1 MSGMKAPAYLAAIDA
16 SQSIDWDA
24 PRGRFEHLPTP
35 VLRWCAVG
43 PSGSGKG
50 VVLQQ
55 LCINHYRGAFE
66 RIYVFSPTALSDVS
80 TWGPVKKYL
89 EKDKGIDLKKEP
101 AFFEDFDVGV
111 MQGIIDRHKKIVQT
125 QKDRGE
131 KRLFSVLIIVDD
143 WADNQQ
149 VMRHGKNGQ
158 MLNQLFLKGRRWG
171 VSTILSVQ
179 KLTLVSTPCRVNA
192 TGLIAFKVRNYKEY
206 EAIEGESSALI
217 DRATFKKVW
226 EAATS
231 EPYSF
236 LFIRLNAKSLNETF
250 MVRFEK
256 AITFPEEDLNEP
268 PLSEPHADSAKILR
282 NILGKA
288 AGR

>member
-1 MSGMKAPAYLAAIDA
+1 MSRMKGPTPHPAHIDA

-35 VLRWCAVG
+35 PLRWICVG

-50 VVLQQ
+50 VALQNI
-55 LCINHYRGAFE
+55 CINHYRGAFE
-66 RIYVFSPTALSDVS
+66 RIYVFSPTALTDTS

-89 EKDKGIDLKKEP
+89 EKKGVDMKKEP
-101 AFFEDFDVGV
+101 AFFEDFDIGA

-131 KRLFSVLIIVDD
+131 RRLFSVLVVIDD
-143 WADNQQ
+143 FADDQR

-158 MLNQLFLKGRRWG
+158 MLSQLFLKGRHWG
-171 VSTILSVQ
+171 ISTILSVQ

-192 TGLIAFKVRNYKEY
+192 TGLLAFKVRNAKEY
-206 EAIEGESSALI
+206 EAIESESSALI
-217 DRATFKKVW
+217 DRATFKSVW
-226 EAATS
+226 EAATH

-236 LFIRLNAKSLNETF
+236 LFIRLNAKFLNETF

-256 AITFPEEDLNEP
+256 AITFPDDDISP
-268 PLSEPHADSAKILR
+268 PPEPHDDSGTSAQSTR
-282 NILGKA
+282 GRALG
-288 AGR
+288 R

>member
-1 MSGMKAPAYLAAIDA
+1 MSRTKAPTHPAAIDA

-24 PRGRFEHLPTP
+24 PRGRFEHLPTLP
-35 VLRWCAVG
+35 LRWICVG

-50 VVLQQ
+50 VALQNI
-55 LCINHYRGAFE
+55 CINHYRGAFE
-66 RIYVFSPTALSDVS
+66 RIYVFSPTAESDTS

-89 EKDKGIDLKKEP
+89 EKDKGIDLKREP
-101 AFFEDFDVGV
+101 AFFEDFDIGA
-111 MQGIIDRHKKIVQT
+111 MQGIIDRHKQIIQT

-131 KRLFSVLIIVDD
+131 RRLFSVLVVIDD
-143 WADNQQ
+143 FADDQR

-158 MLNQLFLKGRRWG
+158 MLNQLFLKGRHWG
-171 VSTILSVQ
+171 ISTILSVQ

-192 TGLIAFKVRNYKEY
+192 TGLLAFKVRNFKEY
-206 EAIEGESSALI
+206 EAIESESSALI
-217 DRATFKKVW
+217 DKNTFKSVW

-236 LFIRLNAKSLNETF
+236 LFIRLNAKSLDTTF

-256 AITFPEEDLNEP
+256 AITFPDDDLSP
-268 PLSEPHADSAKILR
+268 PPEPHDDWSSSAQSTR
-282 NILGKA
+282 GRALG
-288 AGR
+288 R

>member
-1 MSGMKAPAYLAAIDA
+1 VTD
-16 SQSIDWDA
+16 
-24 PRGRFEHLPTP
+24 T
-35 VLRWCAVG
+35 
-43 PSGSGKG
+43 
-50 VVLQQ
+50 
-55 LCINHYRGAFE
+55 
-66 RIYVFSPTALSDVS
+66 S

-89 EKDKGIDLKKEP
+89 EKDKGIDLKREL
-101 AFFEDFDVGV
+101 AFFEEFDVAV
-111 MQGIIDRHKKIVQT
+111 LQGIIDKHKKIVQT

-131 KRLFSVLIIVDD
+131 KRLYNILIIVDD
-143 WADNQQ
+143 YAGNQQ

-158 MLNQLFLKGRRWG
+158 FLDQLFLKGRHFG
-171 VSTILSVQ
+171 VSSVLSVQ
-179 KLTLVSTPCRVNA
+179 KLTLISNPCRVNA

-256 AITFPEEDLNEP
+256 AITFPEEDFNEP
-268 PLSEPHADSAKILR
+268 PLSEPHADSGSLAR
-282 NILGKA
+282 RTQ
-288 AGR
+288 GRVARR

>member
-1 MSGMKAPAYLAAIDA
+1 MSRTKAPTHPAAIDA

-35 VLRWCAVG
+35 PLRWICVG

-50 VVLQQ
+50 VALQNI
-55 LCINHYRGAFE
+55 CINHYRGAFE
-66 RIYVFSPTALSDVS
+66 RIIVVSPTAITDTS

-101 AFFEDFDVGV
+101 AFFEEFDVGV
-111 MQGIIDRHKKIVQT
+111 LQQIVDRHRKIVQV

-131 KRLFSVLIIVDD
+131 KRLFNLLLIVDD
-143 WADNQQ
+143 YAEDQQ
-149 VMRHGKNGQ
+149 VMRYGKNGQ
-158 MLNQLFLKGRRWG
+158 FLNQCFLKGRHWG
-171 VSTILSVQ
+171 LSTILSVQ
-179 KLTLVSTPCRVNA
+179 KLTLVANPCRINA
-192 TGLIAFKVRNYKEY
+192 TGILAFKVRNAKEY

-217 DRATFKKVW
+217 DRATFKSVW

-236 LFIRLNAKSLNETF
+236 LFIRLNAKSLDETF

-256 AITFPEEDLNEP
+256 AITFPDDDLSP
-268 PLSEPHADSAKILR
+268 PPEPHDDWSSSAQSTR
-282 NILGKA
+282 GRALG
-288 AGR
+288 R

>member
-1 MSGMKAPAYLAAIDA
+1 MSRTKAPPHPAAIDA

-35 VLRWCAVG
+35 SIRWLVVS
-43 PSGSGKG
+43 PSGGGKG
-50 VVLQQ
+50 VVLQNI
-55 LCINHYRGAFE
+55 CINHYRGAFE
-66 RIYVFSPTALSDVS
+66 RIYVFSPTAITDTS

-158 MLNQLFLKGRRWG
+158 MLNQLFFERK
-171 VSTILSVQ
+171 
-179 KLTLVSTPCRVNA
+179 TLGDFDDPQCS
-192 TGLIAFKVRNYKEY
+192 
-206 EAIEGESSALI
+206 EA
-217 DRATFKKVW
+217 D
-226 EAATS
+226 
-231 EPYSF
+231 P
-236 LFIRLNAKSLNETF
+236 RLNPLPGQRHGPPRLQGAKLQG
-250 MVRFEK
+250 
-256 AITFPEEDLNEP
+256 I
-268 PLSEPHADSAKILR
+268 
-282 NILGKA
+282 
-288 AGR
+288 

>member
-1 MSGMKAPAYLAAIDA
+1 MSRTKAQPHPAAIDA

-35 VLRWCAVG
+35 PPRWICVG

-50 VVLQQ
+50 VALQNI
-55 LCINHYRGAFE
+55 CINHYRGAFE
-66 RIYVFSPTALSDVS
+66 RIYVFSPTALTDTS

-89 EKDKGIDLKKEP
+89 EKKSIDLKKEP
-101 AFFEDFDVGV
+101 AFFEDFDLAA

-131 KRLFSVLIIVDD
+131 RRLFSVLVVIDD
-143 WADNQQ
+143 FADDQR

-158 MLNQLFLKGRRWG
+158 MLSQLFLKGRHWG
-171 VSTILSVQ
+171 LSTILSVQ

-192 TGLIAFKVRNYKEY
+192 TGLLAFKVRNQKEY
-206 EAIEGESSALI
+206 EAIESESSALI
-217 DRATFKKVW
+217 DRATFKSVW
-226 EAATS
+226 EAATH

-236 LFIRLNAKSLNETF
+236 LFIRLNAKSLDETF

-256 AITFPEEDLNEP
+256 AITVPDDISP
-268 PLSEPHADSAKILR
+268 PPEPHDDLSSSAQSTR
-282 NILGKA
+282 GRALG
-288 AGR
+288 R